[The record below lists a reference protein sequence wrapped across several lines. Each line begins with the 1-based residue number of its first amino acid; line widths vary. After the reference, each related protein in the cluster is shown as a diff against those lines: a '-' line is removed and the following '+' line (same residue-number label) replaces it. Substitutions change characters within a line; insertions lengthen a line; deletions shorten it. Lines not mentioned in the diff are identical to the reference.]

1 MPTSEARLGRS
12 FFARDTVTV
21 ARELL
26 GKLMVYRS
34 PEGWVG
40 GRVVETEAYVGPED
54 PACHSARGLTPR
66 NQVMFGPAG
75 YAYIYQIY
83 GMHYCFNVTTA
94 GDQRPEAVLLR
105 ALEPLIGLDI
115 MYRRRRM
122 QPGQERLLASGPGR
136 LVQALGLSKE
146 QNGWSVTEGPIGF
159 YQDPGYTISA
169 NDIVA
174 APRIGISQAAD
185 WQLRFYLRGN
195 PHVSKKWAGAP
206 AAGHR

>member
-1 MPTSEARLGRS
+1 MPTSGVRLGRD

-26 GKLMVYRS
+26 GKLMIYCS
-34 PEGWVG
+34 PKGLVG

-94 GDQRPEAVLLR
+94 SDDRPEAVLLR

-115 MYRRRRM
+115 MFKHRRVK
-122 QPGQERLLASGPGR
+122 QERLLASGPGR
-136 LVQALGLSKE
+136 LVQALGITKE
-146 QNGWSVTEGPIGF
+146 LNGSSVVEGPIGF
-159 YQDPGYTISA
+159 YGDSGYTVS
-169 NDIVA
+169 DDEIVA

-185 WQLRFYLRGN
+185 WLLRFYLRGN

-206 AAGHR
+206 